1 MPWNEPG
8 SGNSGDRDPWGNG
21 NRNKGNQSP
30 DIDQIIDNVRRRFGG
45 GSGGGGGGN
54 ALPSFLLI
62 AVLLFGAWAFRS
74 FYTVQEGYESIEL
87 RFGEYHETVGAG
99 LNFVFWPIEEN
110 FIINSKNIR
119 TLEVGFR
126 KDTDTGSGR
135 GSIQKEAQMLTT
147 DENIADVSLAVQY
160 NISNVEDLLF
170 QVADLDASRYQD
182 LVIDSVVRGS
192 TESALREVVGSTTMD
207 DLFNQGRTTVETRTK
222 TKLQTILDR
231 YQTGINIIAAEMQAA
246 QPPQEVREAFD
257 NINKADQLEQQLIKE
272 SKAYEEKV
280 VLEAEGQAAR
290 LIAEA
295 EGYKKAIIAQ
305 AAGESERF
313 TRILTEYQKAPEV
326 TRKRLY
332 IETMEQVLGNTNKV
346 VIDQEGGNNMI
357 YLPLDQIM
365 KNSNQKST
373 GSNKV
378 VDSVSTRVQTAT
390 SQTKKNSTTRGGR

>member
-1 MPWNEPG
+1 M
-8 SGNSGDRDPWGNG
+8 
-21 NRNKGNQSP
+21 
-30 DIDQIIDNVRRRFGG
+30 
-45 GSGGGGGGN
+45 
-54 ALPSFLLI
+54 
-62 AVLLFGAWAFRS
+62 LLFGAWAFRS

-231 YQTGINIIAAEMQAA
+231 YQTGINIIAVEMQAA

-257 NINKADQLEQQLIKE
+257 NVNKADQLEQQLIKE

-365 KNSNQKST
+365 KNSNRKST